1 MKCVSAQ
8 EVRDAALSAKI
19 THVNHHRCSICD
31 SMVGYYIENGDLFFD
46 SMCDCTSL
54 WSQPQ
59 ECLWQEAADW
69 INMQTDVSYQEE
81 IMKSFGM

>member
-1 MKCVSAQ
+1 
-8 EVRDAALSAKI
+8 
-19 THVNHHRCSICD
+19 
-31 SMVGYYIENGDLFFD
+31 MVGYYIENGDLFFD

-69 INMQTDVSYQEE
+69 INMQTDASYQEE